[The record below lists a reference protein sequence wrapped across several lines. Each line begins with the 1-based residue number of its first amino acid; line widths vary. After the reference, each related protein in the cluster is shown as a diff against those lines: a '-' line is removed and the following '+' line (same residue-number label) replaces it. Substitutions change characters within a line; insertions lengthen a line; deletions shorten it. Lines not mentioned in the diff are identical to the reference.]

1 MEKWKEDDFQ
11 ALSKKLSEQEF
22 FDYFSVKSAEIG
34 FEFCSF
40 GMLLPLPLNNQKFI
54 IHNNYPAR
62 WWQTYQDKNYLSV
75 DPTVRHALSSVEP
88 ILRNEK
94 TYAAVPE
101 IREEAREHGMIY
113 GWAQPARDIR
123 GTIGMVSLIRSVEE
137 VDAAELDR
145 YQARMQHIAQLLLLG
160 MTGLILPKALPEST
174 AQLNVREREVMRWTA
189 EGKTSYEIGRIL
201 IISTG
206 TVNYHI
212 NNAVRKLNAV
222 NKIQAVVKAALLGL
236 L

>member
-1 MEKWKEDDFQ
+1 
-11 ALSKKLSEQEF
+11 
-22 FDYFSVKSAEIG
+22 
-34 FEFCSF
+34 
-40 GMLLPLPLNNQKFI
+40 
-54 IHNNYPAR
+54 
-62 WWQTYQDKNYLSV
+62 
-75 DPTVRHALSSVEP
+75 
-88 ILRNEK
+88 
-94 TYAAVPE
+94 
-101 IREEAREHGMIY
+101 
-113 GWAQPARDIR
+113 
-123 GTIGMVSLIRSVEE
+123 VEE